1 MSAML
6 GMTVLI
12 PFPRPSTLVSRRG
25 ILYRCKR
32 RERGERMES
41 ATRRLSEQGMRRDE
55 TNVELV
61 L

>member
-1 MSAML
+1 
-6 GMTVLI
+6 MTVLI

-32 RERGERMES
+32 REGGEQIES
-41 ATRRLSEQGMRRDE
+41 ETRCLNEQGMRRDE